1 MESSTYVAVPVL
13 QGLNVAMAHHRA
25 NAARLAVVGPMPDLP
40 SPRHARVRGQYP
52 APGTRVLP
60 GDPISVWIEHSVSDD
75 HSVPGGDGAQVDGP
89 ARGSR
94 DPG

>member
-1 MESSTYVAVPVL
+1 MESPTYVAVPVL

-60 GDPISVWIEHSVSDD
+60 GDPISVWIEHSVPHGDD
-75 HSVPGGDGAQVDGP
+75 TRPDEPACGLGDLG
-89 ARGSR
+89 
-94 DPG
+94 